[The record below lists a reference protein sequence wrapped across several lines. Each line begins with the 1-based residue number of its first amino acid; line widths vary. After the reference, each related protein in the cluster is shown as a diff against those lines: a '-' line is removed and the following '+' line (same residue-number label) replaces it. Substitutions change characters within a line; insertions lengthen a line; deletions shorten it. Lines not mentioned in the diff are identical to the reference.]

1 MLLQSERTKVIETAR
16 RARRDRLVPLTFG
29 NFSLRDRDTGYI
41 CITPSGL
48 DYDGLVESDIV
59 VIDIDGRVIDGHRR
73 PSIETPLHCE
83 VYRRREDVMAVAH
96 THSVFATAWACC
108 REEIPA
114 VAAEVAVIAG
124 GSIRCAPYRP
134 VGSVELAQVAAET
147 LHDNDIVLLANHGVL
162 AVGRDLDTAYANAVV
177 AEEGAKVAFYARQ
190 IGSVAAID
198 EDECRSL
205 RRTARE
211 KYGQQCDA

>member
-1 MLLQSERTKVIETAR
+1 MLLQSSRMKVIETAR

-29 NFSLRDRDTGYI
+29 NFSLRDHGTGYI

-48 DYDGLVESDIV
+48 DYDCLVESDIV
-59 VIDIDGRVIDGHRR
+59 VIDVDGRVVDGDRR

-114 VAAEVAVIAG
+114 AVAEVAMVAG
-124 GSIRCAPYRP
+124 GAIRCAPYRP
-134 VGSVELAQVAAET
+134 VGSAELAQVAVET
-147 LHDNDIVLLANHGVL
+147 LSDQDIVLLANHGVL

-177 AEEGAKVAFYARQ
+177 AEEGAKIAFYARQ
-190 IGSVAAID
+190 IGSIAVIG
-198 EDECRSL
+198 ENECRSL
-205 RRTARE
+205 RCIAKE
-211 KYGQQCDA
+211 KYGQRE